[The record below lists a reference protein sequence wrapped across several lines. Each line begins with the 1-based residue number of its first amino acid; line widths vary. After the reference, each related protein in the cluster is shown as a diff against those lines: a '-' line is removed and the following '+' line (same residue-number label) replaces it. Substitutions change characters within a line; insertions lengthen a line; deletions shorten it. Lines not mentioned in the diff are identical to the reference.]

1 MTTVKDRTEALE
13 IAVRILK
20 EIMGDLIRVSL
31 VDGEMLGRANKD
43 LWGLSERIEGME
55 SFVSSR
61 MKDLEDKRKPK
72 GKYD

>member
-13 IAVRILK
+13 IAIRILK

-43 LWGLSERIEGME
+43 LRGLSERIEGME

-72 GKYD
+72 GKY